1 MVKKTG
7 KTIGKQHTM
16 KNKLNNNLEKLQVNK
31 KNPFSVPQGYFET
44 FPSRIQEKIV
54 ADQKEPGWILKLFYL
69 AKPQLALSFMIL
81 GFALIAITV
90 TDTIMTKQTKSPIGS
105 DAYTRI
111 IEVDAS
117 EYTEQQFIDI
127 LLEDEKEIIE
137 NNEKETDQYIHYL
150 MDENIDYGTL
160 IDEL

>member
-1 MVKKTG
+1 
-7 KTIGKQHTM
+7 M
-16 KNKLNNNLEKLQVNK
+16 KNKLNNNLKKLQENK
-31 KNPFSVPQGYFET
+31 ENPFSVPEGYFET

-54 ADQKEPGWILKLFYL
+54 ADQKEPGWILKLFYF
-69 AKPQLALSFMIL
+69 AKPQLALGFMIL

-90 TDTIMTKQTKSPIGS
+90 TDTIMTKQSKSPINSGI
-105 DAYTRI
+105 YTRI

-117 EYTEQQFIDI
+117 EYSEQQFIDI

>member
-1 MVKKTG
+1 MN
-7 KTIGKQHTM
+7 
-16 KNKLNNNLEKLQVNK
+16 NKLNKKLEGLQENK
-31 KNPFSVPQGYFET
+31 NNPFSVPEGYFEN

-54 ADQKEPGWILKLFYL
+54 ADQKEPGWVLKLFYF
-69 AKPQLALSFMIL
+69 AKPQLALGFMIL

-90 TDTIMTKQTKSPIGS
+90 TDTIMTKQAKSPVGS
-105 DAYTRI
+105 DVYTRI

-117 EYTEQQFIDI
+117 EYSEQQFIDI
-127 LLEDEKEIIE
+127 LIEDEKKIIK
-137 NNEKETDQYIHYL
+137 NNEKETDQYFHYL